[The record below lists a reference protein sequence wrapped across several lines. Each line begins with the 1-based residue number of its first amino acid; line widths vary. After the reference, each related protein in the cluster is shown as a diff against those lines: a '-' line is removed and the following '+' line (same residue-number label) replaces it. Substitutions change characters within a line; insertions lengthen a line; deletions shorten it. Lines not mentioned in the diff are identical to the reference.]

1 MNTPGFTAE
10 CAISNSDSHFRARP
24 PDRPGDGVTMA
35 LFCDIQAGWRY
46 CLGVGGKCV
55 CTPPGKPCI
64 ACQQPP
70 PCCPKGCHGTCP
82 A

>member
-24 PDRPGDGVTMA
+24 SDRAGDGVTMA
-35 LFCDIQAGWRY
+35 IFCDIQGGWRY
-46 CLGVGGKCV
+46 CLVGGKCV
-55 CTPPGKPCI
+55 CTPPGKTCVDCP
-64 ACQQPP
+64 PP
-70 PCCPKGCHGTCP
+70 PCCPEGCQGTCQ